1 MFLWIPWG
9 VCPEINLVCENHLFP
24 THIASFYGSPRV
36 DRMMALMAPLKTQFH
51 RSRAICQ
58 KPGRKGR
65 KRIYSIIDFCSLYLF
80 LRRAKN
86 LFTDRDI
93 TSDIDTGVN
102 DAITVFC
109 IFSTFFF
116 SLRIIIATQSINPTS
131 YSLKTFNRDG
141 QGRIPLC
148 VSVKR
153 MTWNSWDMRSLFN
166 RALAETDALPKTEP
180 KHHYSRWRLNLKQQW
195 SKHLGCG

>member
-1 MFLWIPWG
+1 M
-9 VCPEINLVCENHLFP
+9 VCENHLFP

-65 KRIYSIIDFCSLYLF
+65 KRIYSIIVFCSLYLF
-80 LRRAKN
+80 FRRAKN

-116 SLRIIIATQSINPTS
+116 SLRTIIAAKPAQSINPTS

-153 MTWNSWDMRSLFN
+153 MTWNSRDVRFLFS

-180 KHHYSRWRLNLKQQW
+180 EHHYNR
-195 SKHLGCG
+195 